1 LNLEFGR
8 DDTIFARTRDA
19 FWVKEAGMSRP
30 TDSAISH
37 FDSAQRKADRAKD
50 LLGQLSVING
60 RVVQLDKREE
70 GHFHLASAVR
80 SMAKG
85 LEHLTVGLRATY
97 ILLDE
102 VNQKLPK

>member
-1 LNLEFGR
+1 
-8 DDTIFARTRDA
+8 
-19 FWVKEAGMSRP
+19 MSKP
-30 TDSAISH
+30 TDSAKSH
-37 FDSAQRKADRAKD
+37 FESAERKADRAID
-50 LLGQLSVING
+50 LLGRLSVVNG

-80 SMAKG
+80 SLAKG

-102 VNQKLPK
+102 VNRKLPK